1 MTQLSDASIWTAEQ
15 AQARDG
21 WRVNLDESQ
30 QRLLVDAAIAAARGR
45 DCTEVRRDHFSADGL
60 QELFEGIHHEVEHG
74 AGFVVLSGLP
84 TAQLDY
90 HQQVALALGMSDH
103 VGRVIVQNYEGQV
116 VVDVR
121 DEGVE
126 YSHRSRGYRGNE
138 RLPFHTDGANLFTLT
153 CLEPAEAGGETV
165 IASAGAVHARLSE
178 EYPHLVPILERGFFH
193 HRRGQHDP
201 GEAPLSTE
209 RVPVFAWHDGL
220 LHCCYNRNPI
230 EWAEREG
237 IVLTHEERAALDAMD
252 DILARGDMQ
261 LRLNMR
267 AGECLFVNN
276 FVTLHSRTNYVDT
289 GERKRHMLRV
299 WMADPVSRRRGFS
312 LLDLYV
318 PERLRRAV

>member
-1 MTQLSDASIWTAEQ
+1 I
-15 AQARDG
+15 
-21 WRVNLDESQ
+21 
-30 QRLLVDAAIAAARGR
+30 
-45 DCTEVRRDHFSADGL
+45 RREHFPAHGLHDFFSA
-60 QELFEGIHHEVEHG
+60 IHDEVEHG
-74 AGFVVLSGLP
+74 VGFVLLRGLP
-84 TAQLDY
+84 TERLTYA
-90 HQQVALALGMSDH
+90 QQVALALGMSDH
-103 VGRVIVQNYEGQV
+103 VGRVIPQNYEGHA

-153 CLEPAEAGGETV
+153 CLAAADVGGETV
-165 IASAGAVHARLSE
+165 IASAGAVYDRLTDAC
-178 EYPHLVPILERGFFH
+178 PHLVPLLERGFFH

-201 GEAPLSTE
+201 GEAPLSAE

-237 IVLTHEERAALDAMD
+237 VALTQDERAALDAMD
-252 DILARGDMQ
+252 DILARDEMQ
-261 LRLNMR
+261 LRLHMK
-267 AGECLFVNN
+267 AGDCLVVNN
-276 FVTLHSRTNYVDT
+276 FVTLHSRTKYEDADAA
-289 GERKRHMLRV
+289 KRHMLRI
-299 WMADPVSRRRGFS
+299 WMTDPASRRRGFS